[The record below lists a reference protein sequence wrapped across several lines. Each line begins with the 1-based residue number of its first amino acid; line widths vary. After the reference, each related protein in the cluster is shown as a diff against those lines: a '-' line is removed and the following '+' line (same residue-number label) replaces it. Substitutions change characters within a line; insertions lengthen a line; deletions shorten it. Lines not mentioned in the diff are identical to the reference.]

1 MDDIEIY
8 RKTESDSDA
17 ERVHSETRGGGG
29 GVFDSVLV
37 RRTDVENSA

>member
-29 GVFDSVLV
+29 VFDSVLV